1 MPDPAPDP
9 AAAHAASS
17 SGRLV
22 AGSPAF
28 RHANVAMF
36 FGGFASFAMLYGTQ
50 PLLPLLSAEFSLD
63 PAAASLAVSAGT
75 AGLALSLIPASV
87 LSDRFGRVRLMKLS
101 LAASAVV
108 CTASAFVADFAQLLV
123 LRALLGVA
131 IAGLPAAAMAYLAEE
146 IAPTA
151 QGRAMGLY
159 IGGNALGGMSG
170 RFLAAMVTEGQSWRL
185 ALGLLGVLGVVA
197 AVLFWRR
204 LPASRH
210 FRERDAALGRI
221 LRDTRA
227 MLADPGLPW
236 LFLIGFLLMG
246 TFIALYNYLAYRLV
260 EAPYRL
266 GQSAI
271 GTIYLLYLL
280 GSAASALA
288 GRLADRHGRR
298 NVLWIM
304 LALLAAGLL
313 ITLAAPL
320 AAIVAGVA
328 VSTFGFFA
336 AHALASGWV
345 SRRAPERPALA
356 AALYLFGYYL
366 GASIIGTAAGKAWSA
381 GGWPG
386 LVAMLGACT
395 LVMIG
400 AALRARRA
408 AIAHPAPAD

>member
-1 MPDPAPDP
+1 MPNQ
-9 AAAHAASS
+9 
-17 SGRLV
+17 RLV

-28 RHANVAMF
+28 RHVNVAMF

-50 PLLPLLSAEFSLD
+50 PLLPLLSVEFSLD

-87 LSDRFGRVRLMKLS
+87 LSDRFGRERLMKLS

-146 IAPTA
+146 IAPAA

-185 ALGLLGVLGVVA
+185 ALGLLGALGVVA

-204 LPASRH
+204 LPASNH
-210 FRERDAALGRI
+210 FRARDVALGRI
-221 LRDTRA
+221 LRDARA
-227 MLADPGLPW
+227 MWADPGLPW

-271 GTIYLLYLL
+271 GAVYLLYLL

-298 NVLWIM
+298 NVLWVM

-313 ITLAAPL
+313 VTLAAPL
-320 AAIVAGVA
+320 ATIVAGVA

-366 GASIIGTAAGKAWSA
+366 GASVIGTAAGKAWSA
-381 GGWPG
+381 GGWTG
-386 LVAMLGACT
+386 LVAVLVGCT
-395 LVMIG
+395 LLMIV

-408 AIAHPAPAD
+408 AIVHPAPAD

>member
-1 MPDPAPDP
+1 MPNQ
-9 AAAHAASS
+9 
-17 SGRLV
+17 RLV

-28 RHANVAMF
+28 RHVNVAMF
-36 FGGFASFAMLYGTQ
+36 FGSFASFAMLYGTQ

-75 AGLALSLIPASV
+75 AGLALALIPASL
-87 LSDRFGRVRLMKLS
+87 LSDRYGRERLMKLS
-101 LAASAVV
+101 IAAAAIV

-146 IAPTA
+146 IAPGA

-170 RFLAAMVTEGQSWRL
+170 RFLAALVTEEQSWRL

-210 FRERDAALGRI
+210 FHARDVALGRI
-221 LRDTRA
+221 LRDARV

-246 TFIALYNYLAYRLV
+246 TFIALYNYLAYRLI

-304 LALLAAGLL
+304 LGLLAAGLA

-320 AAIVAGVA
+320 GAIVAGVA

-366 GASIIGTAAGKAWSA
+366 GASVIGTAAGKAWSA

-386 LVAMLGACT
+386 LIALLGACT
-395 LVMIG
+395 LLMIV

-408 AIAHPAPAD
+408 AIVRPAPAD